1 MVIQRLEMCI
11 SLLKMAVEF
20 VLVFAEAVGL
30 VINHNAT
37 ALLANSASVG
47 NDVSVPFIGFLL

>member
-30 VINHNAT
+30 VVNHNAT
-37 ALLANSASVG
+37 PLLANSASVG